1 MNFRSLENLT
11 QGISDIGRAL
21 ASKDLKEPANIEA
34 LVDVVLW
41 IAVLA
46 IVFILACRGE
56 AGYFTLFCMAFG
68 FTIASMIW
76 LVIHYTILRAL
87 KKR

>member
-1 MNFRSLENLT
+1 MNFRNLENLT

-21 ASKDLKEPANIEA
+21 ASKDLTEPANIEA

-46 IVFILACRGE
+46 IVLILACSGE

-68 FTIASMIW
+68 FTIVSMIW
-76 LVIHYTILRAL
+76 LVIHYTILRVS